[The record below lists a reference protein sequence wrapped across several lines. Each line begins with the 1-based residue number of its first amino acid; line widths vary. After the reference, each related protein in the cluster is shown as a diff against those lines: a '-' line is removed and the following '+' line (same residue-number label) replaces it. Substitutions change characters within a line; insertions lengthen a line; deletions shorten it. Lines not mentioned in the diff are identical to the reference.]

1 MKTIII
7 YIFNQIFQFLSKTKI
22 ENINISIFFIIILV
36 VIFFLIFILL
46 FSLLISYY
54 AIKYLEMNVINDIYF
69 CNYNYN
75 IKTCEVLKKYGDYKI
90 NKIYLV
96 KNSITNFNLL
106 LLNLVTFYKFDK
118 AIKNYNELH
127 NKKYFPHHIS
137 IIVEL
142 NLPNEMK
149 KFILIE
155 KASCIKVTEHFK
167 FNDKKIVKIV
177 KIPSKKYTIN
187 YILKETQQRIGD
199 HKFFNWSICKNNCYV
214 FIKEILV
221 TINLFN
227 KSNKNFINQDK
238 FVKSLQFSK
247 FTLHILNFFIAL
259 NNVLENYL
267 II

>member
-1 MKTIII
+1 M
-7 YIFNQIFQFLSKTKI
+7 
-22 ENINISIFFIIILV
+22 EN
-36 VIFFLIFILL
+36 
-46 FSLLISYY
+46 
-54 AIKYLEMNVINDIYF
+54 DH
-69 CNYNYN
+69 
-75 IKTCEVLKKYGDYKI
+75 
-90 NKIYLV
+90 
-96 KNSITNFNLL
+96 NS
-106 LLNLVTFYKFDK
+106 D
-118 AIKNYNELH
+118 
-127 NKKYFPHHIS
+127 
-137 IIVEL
+137 
-142 NLPNEMK
+142 
-149 KFILIE
+149 
-155 KASCIKVTEHFK
+155 FK
-167 FNDKKIVKIV
+167 FVENANNNFLGLQVGYGITKRFTAEIEAGYYLNRTQNFKLNDKKIVKIV